1 MKEVRLKNLKGA
13 VLGDVQYK
21 GFDGIWEEIV
31 DYAFPKVCYGMQ
43 GIFYQQTRKVEKSV
57 LQFQL
62 VHPFFLT
69 FPIEAYLK
77 VAEL

>member
-31 DYAFPKVCYGMQ
+31 DYAFPKVCYGM
-43 GIFYQQTRKVEKSV
+43 
-57 LQFQL
+57 
-62 VHPFFLT
+62 
-69 FPIEAYLK
+69 
-77 VAEL
+77 

>member
-57 LQFQL
+57 LQFSITIS
-62 VHPFFLT
+62 T

-77 VAEL
+77 VAKL